1 MAIVD
6 DQGRLF
12 GRFNLVD
19 ALVAVFAI
27 GLIPLLYGAAMLFW
41 QPQPVLTAVEPAR
54 LTSSASMRIR
64 ITGEHLRPYMRV
76 SVGTSQGRDFL
87 FRSTQEAEVNLPE
100 MPPGVYDVVL
110 YDTAQERSRLTQA
123 ITVLPSALPSARAIA
138 VGHFG
143 DLDADRARQL
153 TPGTQIDGLGT
164 IRRVGEPVP
173 GRLRVG
179 PNPQVDMPAGGAL
192 MLPAEVEVPCELR
205 VEGGLP
211 MCRGGGQT
219 LLTNVVLTGRH
230 SSGSL
235 SFQID
240 QLRGDPELVTVT
252 AEVKFSYPAEILSAI
267 RVGDSDHGLYFNPL
281 AAGATVRRVTRRG
294 PNEADVVLDVTAER
308 GPLGWRFQ
316 LQPLRAGAPVTIRT
330 GRYEVAGV
338 VQRIT
343 PEWSPAEP

>member
-27 GLIPLLYGAAMLFW
+27 GLIPLLYGAATLFW
-41 QPQPVLTAVEPAR
+41 QPQPVLTAVEPAS
-54 LTSSASMRIR
+54 LTTGPSMRMRIR
-64 ITGEHLRPYMRV
+64 GEHLRPYMRV
-76 SVGTSQGRDFL
+76 SVGTTQGRDFL
-87 FRSTQEAEVNLPE
+87 FRSTEEAEINLPE
-100 MPPGVYDVVL
+100 MPPGTYDVVL
-110 YDTAQERSRLTQA
+110 YDAAQERARLTQA
-123 ITVLPSALPSARAIA
+123 MTILPSPLPPARAIA

-143 DLDADRARQL
+143 NLDAARAQQL
-153 TPGTQIDGLGT
+153 TPGTVVEGLGT
-164 IRRVGEPVP
+164 IRRVGSAVP

-179 PNPQVDMPAGGAL
+179 PNPQLDIPVGGAM

-205 VEGGLP
+205 IEGGLP

-219 LLTNVVLTGRH
+219 LLTNVVLAGAH

-240 QLRGDPELVTVT
+240 QLRGSAELVSLTVAVRFT
-252 AEVKFSYPAEILSAI
+252 YPPDILAAV

-281 AAGATVRRVTRRG
+281 AAGATVRRITRRS
-294 PNEADVVLDVTAER
+294 PNELEAALEVIAER
-308 GPLGWRFQ
+308 GPQGWRFQ
-316 LQPLRAGAPVTIRT
+316 LQPLRAGAPITIRT
-330 GRYEVAGV
+330 ARYEIAGI
-338 VQRIT
+338 VQRIS
-343 PEWSPAEP
+343 PEWSPAQP

>member
-27 GLIPLLYGAAMLFW
+27 GLIPLLYGAATLFW
-41 QPQPVLTAVEPAR
+41 QPLPVLTAVEPAS
-54 LTSSASMRIR
+54 LTTGPSMRMRIR
-64 ITGEHLRPYMRV
+64 GEHLRPYMRV
-76 SVGTSQGRDFL
+76 SIGTTQGRDFL
-87 FRSTQEAEVNLPE
+87 FRSTEEAEINLPE
-100 MPPGVYDVVL
+100 MPPGTYDVVL
-110 YDTAQERSRLTQA
+110 YDAAQERSRLTQA
-123 ITVLPSALPSARAIA
+123 LTILPSPLPPARAIA

-143 DLDADRARQL
+143 DLDAGRAQQL
-153 TPGTQIDGLGT
+153 TPGTVVEGMGT
-164 IRRVGEPVP
+164 IRRVGRPVP

-179 PNPQVDMPAGGAL
+179 QSPQLDIPAGGAL

-219 LLTNVVLTGRH
+219 LFTNVVLTGVH
-230 SSGSL
+230 AIGTL

-240 QLRGDPELVTVT
+240 QLRGSPELTTLVADVR
-252 AEVKFSYPAEILSAI
+252 FSYPADVLAAI

-281 AAGATVRRVTRRG
+281 AAGAAVRRVVRRS
-294 PNEADVVLDVTAER
+294 PTEADVTLELAAER
-308 GPLGWRFQ
+308 GPAGWLFQ
-316 LQPLRAGAPVTIRT
+316 LHPLRAGAPMTIRT
-330 GRYEVAGV
+330 GRYEMTGT
-338 VQRIT
+338 VQRIN
-343 PEWSPAEP
+343 PEWSPSPP